1 MVLLQACYK
10 PCSALEYEQQQQN
23 VKFMYECLGHI
34 QHIAKIRMDC
44 KLAANICSRYSHAP
58 CDIAMKN
65 VKQCAHYLIGTP
77 DIGWECGHP
86 GATLKDLIW
95 HEKLPDDYVYDPS
108 HKILAYHGIV
118 DGALSPNDRSITGTI
133 HMFGGAAIDANSSR
147 QHSIAEHAYVSE
159 AYSGSIICAG
169 SIVFRGMCIE
179 RGIDQTIPTPIFSD
193 SRSTLLAVRSMSSL
207 KKSLYILRR
216 TLFMIEGHDE
226 GLWDFYTCK
235 GPDNP
240 ADVFTKPVGVQPFT
254 LARAIYLG
262 HHPGP
267 LLAT

>member
-1 MVLLQACYK
+1 VC
-10 PCSALEYEQQQQN
+10 
-23 VKFMYECLGHI
+23 
-34 QHIAKIRMDC
+34 
-44 KLAANICSRYSHAP
+44 
-58 CDIAMKN
+58 
-65 VKQCAHYLIGTP
+65 
-77 DIGWECGHP
+77 
-86 GATLKDLIW
+86 
-95 HEKLPDDYVYDPS
+95 DPS
-108 HKILAYHGIV
+108 KKILAFHCIV
-118 DGALSPNDRSITGTI
+118 DGALSANDRSITGTI
-133 HMFGGAAIDANSSR
+133 HMFGVAAIDANSTR

-226 GLWDFYTCK
+226 GLYTCK

-267 LLAT
+267 LLAY